1 MTESAIHTVTMRNL
15 AKLQECCDA
24 ETALALCRE
33 IYTLASVKY
42 PGHEVLRAIESRLPM
57 PTASQAECVSTVT
70 LQDITIVTRPLGAI
84 GDQVIYCLSHL
95 LPWQEGPVLS
105 VQFAAVRCRPDREP
119 DTPKWDPLFPL
130 HRRKP
135 IQVIPSC

>member
-1 MTESAIHTVTMRNL
+1 MPNSAIHTVTMRNL

-24 ETALALCRE
+24 ETALELCRE

-57 PTASQAECVSTVT
+57 PTAKQAECVSTATVR
-70 LQDITIVTRPLGAI
+70 DITIITRPLGAI
-84 GDQVIYCLSHL
+84 GDQVIYCVSHL

-105 VQFAAVRCRPDREP
+105 VQFATVRCRPDREP
-119 DTPKWDPLFPL
+119 DTPKWDPLFPMQ
-130 HRRKP
+130 RRKP
-135 IQVIPSC
+135 IQVISC

>member
-1 MTESAIHTVTMRNL
+1 MSESAIHTVTMNNL

-24 ETALALCRE
+24 DTALALCRE
-33 IYTLASVKY
+33 IYELASIQY

-70 LQDITIVTRPLGAI
+70 IKDITIVTRPLGAI

-105 VQFAAVRCRPDREP
+105 VQFASVRCRADREP
-119 DTPKWDPLFPL
+119 DTPKWDPLFPV

-135 IQVIPSC
+135 IQVIPC

>member
-15 AKLQECCDA
+15 AKLQECSDA
-24 ETALALCRE
+24 DTALELCRE

-57 PTASQAECVSTVT
+57 PTATQAECVSTVT
-70 LQDITIVTRPLGAI
+70 VNDITIITRPLGAI

-105 VQFAAVRCRPDREP
+105 VQFASCRCRADREP
-119 DTPKWDPLFPL
+119 DTPKWDPLFPI

-135 IQVIPSC
+135 IQVISC